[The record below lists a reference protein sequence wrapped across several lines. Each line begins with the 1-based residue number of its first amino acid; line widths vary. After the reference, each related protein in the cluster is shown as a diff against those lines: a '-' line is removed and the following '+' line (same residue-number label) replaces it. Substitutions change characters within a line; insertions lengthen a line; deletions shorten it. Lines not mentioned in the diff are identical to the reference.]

1 VDDHF
6 WSEILIILRNQ
17 QIISHYLKTQVHNVF
32 FWPLAGEKIVFNC
45 FVPFIPPGPPD
56 APSVTNITVNGK
68 QCSLQWSKPYNGES
82 PIVMYTVYIWVFT
95 TTQGLPNKERVNSWN
110 TTESHYTKDLEWA
123 QNYTVS
129 VSAWNRYG
137 ESSPGLERNLT
148 TGQTPQGN
156 LAIYLTNYRNRV
168 WKGWVLIAH
177 SCFKQIA
184 VQTKIFGATE
194 QSESLSN

>member
-1 VDDHF
+1 MDDHF

-137 ESSPGLERNLT
+137 ESSPGLERNFT
-148 TGQTPQGN
+148 TGQVPQGN
-156 LAIYLTNYRNRV
+156 WAICSTSY
-168 WKGWVLIAH
+168 
-177 SCFKQIA
+177 
-184 VQTKIFGATE
+184 
-194 QSESLSN
+194 